1 MVRLF
6 AIVLCFA
13 SLIFSQ
19 TQGGPVT
26 GILSPV
32 FPPALRQYLELT
44 DAQVAGIQ
52 AANNQYAQMSH
63 AKMARYIQVQQEIS
77 EWMAKEPLDA
87 MAIGLRYVEQ
97 EAIRRQ
103 LREEM
108 KKTQT
113 AVATLL
119 NDDQKA
125 KLKVLEESV
134 RLQPL
139 VQLAQCE
146 NLLTEQQAANR
157 WFDTTSFNPLPSNI
171 VPASRISFNF
181 GTSPGDFASVIL
193 GPAFNRGCG
202 ATTYINP
209 LLPLP

>member
-1 MVRLF
+1 MARLF
-6 AIVLCFA
+6 AILLCFA
-13 SLIFSQ
+13 SLMFSQ
-19 TQGGPVT
+19 TLGGPVT

-32 FPPALRQYLELT
+32 FPPTLRQYLELT
-44 DAQVAGIQ
+44 DAQVSGIQ
-52 AANNQYAQMSH
+52 AANNQYAQASQ
-63 AKMARYIQVQQEIS
+63 AKMARYVQVQQEIS

-103 LREEM
+103 LQDEM
-108 KKTQT
+108 KKTQA
-113 AVATLL
+113 AVANLL
-119 NDDQKA
+119 NDAQKA

-146 NLLTEQQAANR
+146 NLLTVDPQLR
-157 WFDTTSFNPLPSNI
+157 TPFPGNI
-171 VPASRISFNF
+171 VPASRLNFNF
-181 GTSPGDFASVIL
+181 GTSTGDFASVIL
-193 GPAFNRGCG
+193 GPAFYRGCG
-202 ATTYINP
+202 VTTYINP

>member
-1 MVRLF
+1 MARLF
-6 AIVLCFA
+6 AILLCFA
-13 SLIFSQ
+13 SLMFSQ

-32 FPPALRQYLELT
+32 FPPTLRQYLELT
-44 DAQVAGIQ
+44 DAQVSGIQ
-52 AANNQYAQMSH
+52 AANNQYAQASQ
-63 AKMARYIQVQQEIS
+63 AKMARYVQVQQEIS
-77 EWMAKEPLDA
+77 EWIAKEPLDA

-103 LREEM
+103 LQDEM
-108 KKTQT
+108 KKTQA
-113 AVATLL
+113 AVANLL
-119 NDDQKA
+119 NDAQKA

-146 NLLTEQQAANR
+146 NLLTVDPQLR
-157 WFDTTSFNPLPSNI
+157 TPFPGNI
-171 VPASRISFNF
+171 VPASRLNFNF
-181 GTSPGDFASVIL
+181 GTSTGDFASFIL
-193 GPAFNRGCG
+193 GPAFYRGCG
-202 ATTYINP
+202 VTTYINP